1 MRTKLSVVVP
11 VYNVEN
17 YLKKCI
23 NSILSQTFK
32 DFELILVDDGSTD
45 NSGHICDEYD
55 HQYEKVKVIHKENGG
70 LSSARNAGIEIAT
83 GEYISFIDSD
93 DYIDSNMFLNMIEAL
108 QNTNKDIAAC
118 GRVVDLWG
126 EREKIEFSLKK
137 EKVYSREQ
145 AIEEVLLLRDIDVAA
160 WDKIYRKFLFDS
172 IRYPEGKISED
183 AAIIFQMLDIS
194 NGVVHVGTPF
204 YHYIYRKNSI
214 SKSEYNRR
222 QYDSYINCVNT
233 EQFISQLYPQ
243 FLKQNK
249 IYNTQVCGALLQSLS
264 ADLEVKKKYE
274 SDYKEFK
281 RKFNEGYWTFL
292 FTEGICIKKKIKLS
306 FVYLNLYHVFIILKK
321 SLSRRGYL

>member
-23 NSILSQTFK
+23 DSILSQTFK

-55 HQYEKVKVIHKENGG
+55 YQYEKVKVIHKENGG
-70 LSSARNAGIEIAT
+70 LSSARNAGIEIAS

-126 EREKIEFSLKK
+126 EKEKIEFSLKK
-137 EKVYSREQ
+137 EKIYSHDQ
-145 AIEEVLLLRDIDVAA
+145 AIEEVLLLREIDVSAC
-160 WDKIYRKFLFDS
+160 DKIYRKSLFDN

-183 AAIIFQMLDIS
+183 AAIIFQLLDIS
-194 NGVVHVGTPF
+194 NGIVHIGTPF

-214 SKSEYNRR
+214 SKAKYDRR
-222 QYDSYINCVNT
+222 QYDSFINCINT
-233 EQFISQLYPQ
+233 EDFISKSYPQ
-243 FLKQNK
+243 FKKQCK
-249 IYNTQVCGALLQSLS
+249 VYNTQVCGALLQSVLS
-264 ADLEVKKKYE
+264 DSEIKNQYK
-274 SDYKEFK
+274 SDYNEFK
-281 RKFNEGYWTFL
+281 NKFNEGYWRFL
-292 FTEGICIKKKIKLS
+292 FTKGISMKKKIKLT
-306 FVYLNLYHVFIILKK
+306 FVYLNFYHLFLTLTKK
-321 SLSRRGYL
+321 